1 MSTLATKP
9 RARRN
14 SRGEAAERMI
24 RVGRELLA
32 DRDIDQLSV
41 REIADASGSSI
52 GSFYNCFGDKERY
65 FDSLIADMVE
75 RRQLA
80 AKANFRE
87 PFERLP
93 EALAT
98 GAIVNFREYQGMIR
112 AALRKH
118 LVGTPAWEPVA
129 RMSGAF
135 VDQYRSRCSQHLGRP
150 LTRSESRR
158 IAFAFVWLYGMLMQQ
173 VMGITNIHGYN
184 ISDADFTEDAVRGFI
199 SLLEN
204 AISKP
209 DS

>member
-1 MSTLATKP
+1 
-9 RARRN
+9 
-14 SRGEAAERMI
+14 MI
-24 RVGRELLA
+24 DVGRELLA
-32 DRDIDQLSV
+32 ERDIDQLSV
-41 REIADASGSSI
+41 REIADSSGSSV
-52 GSFYNCFGDKERY
+52 GSFYNCFGDKEQY

-75 RRQLA
+75 RRQQA

-112 AALRKH
+112 AAIRKH
-118 LVGTPAWEPVA
+118 LVGTPAWELVA

-135 VDQYRSRCSQHLGRP
+135 VDQYRRRCSQHLGRP
-150 LTRSESRR
+150 LTRNESRR

-184 ISDADFTEDAVRGFI
+184 ISDADFTEDAVRSFV

-204 AISKP
+204 AIS
-209 DS
+209 DRGG